1 MNLVA
6 DIFSYII
13 EIFFLVSGDYGIAIV
28 LITLLIRLALLPLN
42 MKQRQQM
49 GHQQETA
56 QKAEAIKAKYKN
68 HQSKQEEEL
77 QKLYQESRT
86 GMGSCLLALIQVPVM
101 YCLYNAIRT
110 NAALDVSTVLLPWVS
125 SLLVR
130 DRSFLL
136 PVATL
141 LVQIL
146 PQLYPYMKCFEALK
160 LQKASISLILTMLL
174 ANGMFVFVI
183 PSGIG
188 LYYFI
193 SGLFSAV
200 EQFAVHRTTVKKLSI
215 TV

>member
-1 MNLVA
+1 MNLIA

-68 HQSKQEEEL
+68 NQSKQAEEL

-86 GMGSCLLALIQVPVM
+86 GMGSCLLTLIQFPVM
-101 YCLYNAIRT
+101 ICLYNAIRT

-130 DRSFLL
+130 DRFFLL